1 MFFKIELM
9 FSSLYL
15 VPDAIPAGGGARQV
29 SPGGPNAVD
38 WNRKL
43 IHQKRRIFFIKIS
56 TWARVAVAGER
67 DHLRPVAPCVPFAEV
82 PPELGGGGVAQLG
95 PGEGAPA
102 AGHGAG
108 AVGPV
113 RPEAVDYW
121 EGKKNI
127 SPMEINALS
136 KENVIVDVLKL

>member
-1 MFFKIELM
+1 MIT
-9 FSSLYL
+9 SAPS
-15 VPDAIPAGGGARQV
+15 PPA
-29 SPGGPNAVD
+29 SPSQ
-38 WNRKL
+38 R
-43 IHQKRRIFFIKIS
+43 S
-56 TWARVAVAGER
+56 
-67 DHLRPVAPCVPFAEV
+67 